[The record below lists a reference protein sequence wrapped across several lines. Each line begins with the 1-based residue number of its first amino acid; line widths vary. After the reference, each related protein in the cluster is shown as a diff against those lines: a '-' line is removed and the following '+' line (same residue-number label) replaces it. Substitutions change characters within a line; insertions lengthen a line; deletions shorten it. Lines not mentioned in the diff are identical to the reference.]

1 MAETLAHMLGGF
13 GLFLFGVWQ
22 LSESLKSLTSWR
34 LRALAANWLPNRFAA
49 FGWGFLA
56 GAVAQ
61 SMSGITFIVVGMQ
74 RAKLVPSR
82 QAYAIILGANFG
94 AHLLVVV
101 VTLDVNLV
109 ALYTIGV
116 SSVLIISQRVFRFRS
131 TALAVFGAALLF
143 VGLMLIRESGEL
155 LVFQP
160 WFETLIA
167 WTSRSLW
174 FSFAVAAILTL
185 VVQSAAVVVV
195 FGISMASVGALTI
208 DETMMF
214 IYGCGLGSGLI
225 VLLLSVNLSGK
236 SRRLPIYQA
245 LICFIEGG
253 VPLAL
258 LFIELNLGIP
268 MVKAFLLSIDV
279 DLSMQMAI
287 LFLLL
292 NLPAAPL
299 FLIIGRIDRSFE
311 RLWPATKE
319 EEMSQPLYINDH
331 SFGDVATALSLVDLE
346 QKRVISRFS
355 QYLDVV
361 RQDGGI
367 QYLMA
372 STRELNS
379 HVDVFLRNLSAH
391 QSDFDTEQMISIQGR
406 QKLIT
411 WLEEQFSELCI
422 GLNSLDDTSDLRN
435 FKHSFV
441 EGIDAVMLVIND
453 DTMAGDVDSPYF
465 STELT
470 SDRSGLMREI
480 RATYLEGD
488 FKPSK
493 ENRVRIMNITDAA
506 ERIFFLLSKLTD
518 GIEGSKRPKVSMS
531 AP

>member
-1 MAETLAHMLGGF
+1 MAETLAQMLGGF

-61 SMSGITFIVVGMQ
+61 TMSGITFVVVSMQ

-94 AHLLVVV
+94 AHLLVLV

-131 TALAVFGAALLF
+131 AALAVFGAALLF
-143 VGLMLIRESGEL
+143 VGLILIRESGEL
-155 LVFQP
+155 LIFQP

-167 WTSRSLW
+167 WTSRSIW
-174 FSFAVAAILTL
+174 FTFIGAVILTL

-208 DETMMF
+208 DEAIIFM
-214 IYGCGLGSGLI
+214 YGSIFGSGLI
-225 VLLLSVNLSGK
+225 VLLLSVNLSGT
-236 SRRLPIYQA
+236 SRQLPMYQA
-245 LICFIEGG
+245 LICFIDGG

-258 LFIELNLGIP
+258 LLIELNLGIP

-279 DLSMQMAI
+279 DLSTQMAI

-299 FLIIGRIDRSFE
+299 FLITGRIDRLFG
-311 RLWPATKE
+311 RLWSATKE

-331 SFGDVATALSLVDLE
+331 SFGDVATAFSLVDLE
-346 QKRVISRFS
+346 QKRVLSRFS
-355 QYLDVV
+355 QYLDFV
-361 RQDGGI
+361 RSDRGI
-367 QYLMA
+367 QSLMT

-379 HVDVFLRNLSAH
+379 HIDIFLRDLSAH
-391 QSDFDTEQMISIQGR
+391 QSDFDTEYLISIQGR

-422 GLNSLDDTSDLRN
+422 GLNSLDDTRALRD

-453 DTMAGDVDSPYF
+453 DTMAGDVDSRYF

-470 SDRSGLMREI
+470 GDRSGLMREI
-480 RATYLEGD
+480 RSTYLEGD
-488 FKPSK
+488 LKLSK
-493 ENRVRIMNITDAA
+493 EDRVRIMNITDAA

-518 GIEGSKRPKVSMS
+518 GIESFKRPKVGMS

>member
-1 MAETLAHMLGGF
+1 M
-13 GLFLFGVWQ
+13 FLFGVWQ
-22 LSESLKSLTSWR
+22 LSESLKSLASWR

-61 SMSGITFIVVGMQ
+61 TMSGITFIVVSMQ

-109 ALYTIGV
+109 ALYTLGV
-116 SSVLIISQRVFRFRS
+116 SSVVIISQRVFRFRS
-131 TALAVFGAALLF
+131 AALAVFGAALLF
-143 VGLMLIRESGEL
+143 VGLILIREAGEL

-160 WFETLIA
+160 WFGTLIA
-167 WTSRSLW
+167 WTSRSIW
-174 FSFAVAAILTL
+174 FSFAGAVILTL
-185 VVQSAAVVVV
+185 VIQSAAVVAV

-208 DETMMF
+208 DEAMIF
-214 IYGCGLGSGLI
+214 IYGSAVGSGLI
-225 VLLLSVNLSGK
+225 VLLLSVNLSGQ

-245 LICFIEGG
+245 LICFIDGG

-258 LFIELNLGIP
+258 LLIELNFGIP
-268 MVKAFLLSIDV
+268 LVKAFLLSIDV
-279 DLSMQMAI
+279 DLSTQMAI

-292 NLPAAPL
+292 NLPTAPL
-299 FLIIGRIDRSFE
+299 FLFLGRIDRTFE

-331 SFGDVATALSLVDLE
+331 SFGDVAIALSLVDLE
-346 QKRVISRFS
+346 QRRVLSRFS
-355 QYLDVV
+355 QYLDFV
-361 RQDGGI
+361 RRGRGI
-367 QYLMA
+367 QSLMI

-379 HVDVFLRNLSAH
+379 HVDVFLRELSAH
-391 QSDFDTEQMISIQGR
+391 QSDFDTEYMISIQGR

-411 WLEEQFSELCI
+411 WLEEQFSELSI
-422 GLNSLDDTSDLRN
+422 GLNSLEDTRALRD

-453 DTMAGDVDSPYF
+453 DAMAGDIDSRYF
-465 STELT
+465 STLLT
-470 SDRSGLMREI
+470 SDRSDLMRKI
-480 RATYLEGD
+480 RSTYLEGD
-488 FKPSK
+488 LNLSK
-493 ENRVRIMNITDAA
+493 ENRVRIMNITVAA
-506 ERIFFLLSKLTD
+506 ERIFFLLSKLTVA
-518 GIEGSKRPKVSMS
+518 IEGFKRPKVSMS

>member
-1 MAETLAHMLGGF
+1 M
-13 GLFLFGVWQ
+13 
-22 LSESLKSLTSWR
+22 
-34 LRALAANWLPNRFAA
+34 
-49 FGWGFLA
+49 
-56 GAVAQ
+56 
-61 SMSGITFIVVGMQ
+61 
-74 RAKLVPSR
+74 
-82 QAYAIILGANFG
+82 
-94 AHLLVVV
+94 
-101 VTLDVNLV
+101 
-109 ALYTIGV
+109 
-116 SSVLIISQRVFRFRS
+116 
-131 TALAVFGAALLF
+131 
-143 VGLMLIRESGEL
+143 
-155 LVFQP
+155 
-160 WFETLIA
+160 
-167 WTSRSLW
+167 
-174 FSFAVAAILTL
+174 
-185 VVQSAAVVVV
+185 
-195 FGISMASVGALTI
+195 
-208 DETMMF
+208 
-214 IYGCGLGSGLI
+214 
-225 VLLLSVNLSGK
+225 
-236 SRRLPIYQA
+236 YQA
-245 LICFIEGG
+245 LICFIDGG

-379 HVDVFLRNLSAH
+379 HVDVFLRDLSAH

-506 ERIFFLLSKLTD
+506 ERIFFLLSKLAD